1 VRATL
6 GERERTVPWPEHPD
20 TPAYG
25 LALPRSLLDAAL
37 VACARAAGAT
47 VYEATEAAAPV
58 VDRGFVRG
66 AHVVHEGVSREVRA
80 PYVVVAD
87 GANSRFGRALGT
99 FRDRSWPYSTAIRG
113 YYPSARSRERWL
125 DVVLGLSDRSGD
137 PLPGFGWVFPLGD
150 GTVNVGVGLLSTF
163 RDFTTVN
170 TSHLLAAHLAAV
182 RERFAIDVDQ
192 PLARPA
198 SGRIPLG
205 GSVGPKAGPTY
216 LVVGD
221 AAGVASPFSGDGIQF
236 ALETGRLAAD
246 VLDEAITTGDST
258 ALQQYPKRIEQAYG
272 SYFGVGRLAAQ
283 AVGRPAVMRRLGR
296 AAVRR
301 SLVLDWT
308 VRVGTNLLRADEIGT
323 PETLYRLAGLAARW
337 SPGAG

>member
-1 VRATL
+1 
-6 GERERTVPWPEHPD
+6 
-20 TPAYG
+20 
-25 LALPRSLLDAAL
+25 
-37 VACARAAGAT
+37 
-47 VYEATEAAAPV
+47 
-58 VDRGFVRG
+58 
-66 AHVVHEGVSREVRA
+66 
-80 PYVVVAD
+80 
-87 GANSRFGRALGT
+87 
-99 FRDRSWPYSTAIRG
+99 
-113 YYPSARSRERWL
+113 
-125 DVVLGLSDRSGD
+125 
-137 PLPGFGWVFPLGD
+137 
-150 GTVNVGVGLLSTF
+150 
-163 RDFTTVN
+163 
-170 TSHLLAAHLAAV
+170 
-182 RERFAIDVDQ
+182 
-192 PLARPA
+192 
-198 SGRIPLG
+198 
-205 GSVGPKAGPTY
+205 
-216 LVVGD
+216 VGD